1 MNYRFTYDKEFKES
15 NIFMLSDDE
24 IKIVIATLCGE
35 HNALFFGYNP
45 ERLVN
50 VIKKLTEVVSIDDCT
65 PMADLLGIGGKESIL
80 KTSDKKVLH
89 LKNVN
94 YFSHNTME
102 LIGKTAQDG
111 GLDGYCELPDDD
123 SQLDRYSVGITPTL
137 INTERIHI
145 QSNFQLIASTDDCV
159 FRMGWLPRGYLSE
172 CFDVVFKCKAP
183 DKDFRFETPLSRLK
197 ERLRLSK
204 QYCKQFGRSTPNNK
218 IKDLDDV
225 IITSGARSYYRDI
238 VRSSGVEKATRVL
251 RVARSLADF
260 ESHVLVRVND
270 MARSYQNLSFNYSDN
285 TY

>member
-1 MNYRFTYDKEFKES
+1 MNYRFTYDKEFKEN
-15 NIFMLSDDE
+15 NIFMLSNDE
-24 IKIVIATLCGE
+24 VKIVIATLCGE

-45 ERLVN
+45 KRLVD

-89 LKNVN
+89 LKNIN
-94 YFSHNTME
+94 YFSRDSME
-102 LIGKTAQDG
+102 LIGKAVQDKA
-111 GLDGYCELPDDD
+111 LDVYCELPGDA
-123 SQLDRYSVGITPTL
+123 SQLDRFSANIIPAPL
-137 INTERIHI
+137 NTERVYI

-159 FRMGWLPRGYLSE
+159 FSTGWLPRGYLSE

-183 DKDFRFETPLSRLK
+183 DKDLRYATPLSRLK

-225 IITSGARSYYRDI
+225 ITTSEARSYYRDI
-238 VRSSGVEKATRVL
+238 VQSDGVEKATRVL

-260 ESHVLVRVND
+260 GNHTVVRASD
-270 MARSYQNLSFNYSDN
+270 MDRSYQNFSFNYSDN